1 MFIRRMVIEGV
12 GGDVEVAHVDEGAR
26 ITAGDRVVC
35 ELRRTDNDDTR
46 WAVAVLAA
54 TEICGT
60 DRRGR
65 PNATNS
71 MIQDVLREL
80 ERVAGC

>member
-1 MFIRRMVIEGV
+1 MFIKRMVVEGV
-12 GGDVEVAHVDEGAR
+12 GGDVELTHVDAGAR
-26 ITAGDRVVC
+26 ITAGDRIVC

-60 DRRGR
+60 DRQGR

-71 MIQDVLREL
+71 MIHDVLREL